1 MYCTNCGQPIANDAN
16 FCGHC
21 GQRIVRS
28 DHMSSSETT
37 VNDLVANK
45 AEDIIIK
52 DDNIAYSDNL
62 SNDDIAKKATF
73 IGETSYP
80 DTLNIKPTNIS
91 EYNITRE
98 TFLVDYLFLIKRE
111 NISNHNV
118 SYCLLDTKI
127 GKQSEWFDNISYCG
141 HDIFHIKRNSLEG
154 LMESSFEDYQLW
166 DQMNDGEKGYY
177 CVAKNKKW
185 AIITIRNK
193 KIEQLTPYEYDHFSF
208 FVEDAAIVKQNG
220 KYGYFIYDNDTKKM
234 RLLPRVLDD
243 AKEFNNEGFADVIHQ
258 GKHYKM
264 NKKGDLYVKDTLKD
278 DWWVIA
284 LTAFFYW
291 LPLIIVVGT
300 LYNVFV
306 NGMSINDAYKA
317 PISFDGP
324 TITIGIITYI
334 IAVRWSVRSH
344 KKENEKIE
352 NCKFV
357 MNIASKVDCY

>member
-45 AEDIIIK
+45 AEDIIVK
-52 DDNIAYSDNL
+52 DDNIAYPDNL

-80 DTLNIKPTNIS
+80 DTLNIKPSNIS

-98 TFLVDYLFLIKRE
+98 TFLVDYLFRIKRE
-111 NISNHNV
+111 NTSTHNV
-118 SYCLLDTKI
+118 SYCLLDTKLN
-127 GKQSEWFDNISYCG
+127 KQSEWFDNISYCG

-193 KIEQLTPYEYDHFSF
+193 KIEQLTPYEYDHFSS

-220 KYGYFIYDNDTKKM
+220 KYGYFIYDNDLKKM

-264 NKKGDLYVKDTLKD
+264 NKKGDLYKKKDVD
-278 DWWVIA
+278 DGNVMLFGIGLAVLLGLILNSQFGVSSFIA
-284 LTAFFYW
+284 T
-291 LPLIIVVGT
+291 IISGVTSYVFIAILGT
-300 LYNVFV
+300 YMEHRN
-306 NGMSINDAYKA
+306 N
-317 PISFDGP
+317 
-324 TITIGIITYI
+324 
-334 IAVRWSVRSH
+334 
-344 KKENEKIE
+344 KIE
-352 NCKFV
+352 NHKFI